1 MPNPPPKRHADK
13 PGPNRPNT
21 LNLHAEGVERLAS
34 RLDEAAEEGRGGS
47 SARFRRDYVRMPFR
61 LESIPVRFMHP
72 GGSVSELR
80 LASRNLSC
88 GGISLLHNRFVHVG
102 TAVTVVLPLQDGDM
116 LEVRG
121 VVRRC
126 VHLSTILHEIGIQF
140 EKKIDAR
147 RFMPVDR
154 QSAFFSIEKVDPSRL
169 RGCVVLIDPGELG
182 RKVVRHLLR
191 NTQLRLRAADSFAAA
206 MSLASEGCDL
216 IAADATCGVPQLTDF
231 MSWLREQGNLTPVI
245 AVIDGGDSRTRAQ
258 LSEIRVNAILAKP
271 LTEGKLLQAL
281 AEFLLT
287 DADEANANVSAAP
300 GADLA
305 LIQGFIEELARYADA
320 LAAAHRAGNTA
331 QCLSLAAQI
340 KGTAPVLGFHTL
352 GRMAEHAAECLSSA
366 RHSHQAAA
374 ALEDLIL
381 ACRRAER
388 AAA

>member
-1 MPNPPPKRHADK
+1 MPNPTPRRNADK
-13 PGPNRPNT
+13 SGANRPNT
-21 LNLHAEGVERLAS
+21 LNLHAKGVERLAS
-34 RLDEAAEEGRGGS
+34 RLDEAAGEGRGGS

-61 LESIPVRFMHP
+61 LESVPVRLTHP

-102 TAVTVVLPLQDGDM
+102 TAVTVVLPLQGGDT

-126 VHLSTILHEIGIQF
+126 VHLSTILHEIGVQF

-147 RFMPVDR
+147 RFIPADR

-169 RGCVVLIDPGELG
+169 RGCVLLVDPSELG

-191 NTQLRLRAADSFAAA
+191 NTQLRLRPADSLTAAL
-206 MSLASEGCDL
+206 SLLGEGCDL
-216 IAADATCGVPQLTDF
+216 IAADVTDGGDQMTEF
-231 MSWLREQGNLTPVI
+231 MSRLRDQGNLTPVI
-245 AVIDGGDSRTRAQ
+245 AMIDSGDSRTRAR
-258 LSEIRVNAILAKP
+258 LAEIRVNAILAKP

-281 AEFLLT
+281 AEFLLS
-287 DADEANANVSAAP
+287 DADETNAHVDTAP
-300 GADLA
+300 GVDSTLV
-305 LIQGFIEELARYADA
+305 QGFVEELVRYADA
-320 LAAAHRAGNTA
+320 LTAAHRAGNTA
-331 QCLSLAAQI
+331 QCLSLTAQI
-340 KGTAPVLGFHTL
+340 KGTAPVLGFHSL
-352 GRMAEHAAECLSSA
+352 GRLAEHAAECLSSG
-366 RHSHQAAA
+366 RDSREAAA
-374 ALEDLIL
+374 ALEDLII